1 MERGYKLKD
10 RPEFKTKPKPLMFT
24 KDKSVSIAVAGMA
37 QKNYGSVV
45 IVNKNKEV
53 IGICTERDIL
63 KKLVNH
69 NLDPTKTKL
78 EEIMTPDPRVGKEDD
93 EVLNWLRIMSNDR
106 FRRLPV
112 VDKDNKIKVIFTQ
125 GDFVSYTWPDLFY
138 QAKQMAKASLSKN
151 FNVTSIIIMVMVY
164 SVAMI
169 FAIRMITP

>member
-1 MERGYKLKD
+1 
-10 RPEFKTKPKPLMFT
+10 
-24 KDKSVSIAVAGMA
+24 
-37 QKNYGSVV
+37 
-45 IVNKNKEV
+45 
-53 IGICTERDIL
+53 
-63 KKLVNH
+63 
-69 NLDPTKTKL
+69 
-78 EEIMTPDPRVGKEDD
+78 MTPEPRVGKEDD

-112 VDKDNKIKVIFTQ
+112 VDQDNKIKVMFTQ